1 MPEACIPVEPA
12 WFAGVAAFGLAAA
25 TALAALRP
33 AGVVRRPRGVL
44 ACVLALTLAAAA
56 ALVRLEP
63 LGLRLEIDAST
74 EPLLPAGDPAT
85 PLYRQAVRDFGDDQL
100 YVIAMEAPDA
110 FTHGQLAA
118 LRRAGDA
125 ISRLEGVR
133 SVRSLA
139 RATSFGYDPATG
151 AVEIRPF
158 VDEIPRDAASL
169 ARLRERALADPIYR
183 RNLISD
189 DGRTASLNVS
199 FREMSDGEFLR
210 ARLDERIGEILAR
223 EAAPERR
230 FHVSGRPHIKARMYD
245 LMSRDLAV
253 LIPAAIGVVGLVAA
267 LGSGTLRGVVL
278 PLANVAVAIVWTFG
292 AIALLARPLSILTV
306 LLAPTLVA
314 VGSVYGVHVVSR
326 YEEEAAA
333 GGSREEI
340 VLRALRAMVVPVL
353 ISGATTVVGYAALLV
368 TAIPAVFE
376 LAAFSLLGVGSVALL
391 SLTAVPAWLVL
402 LPLRPVERPG
412 QRPSVRLRLTERLGT
427 RLDAAL
433 GRLNRL
439 CRRRSGRVLAIWA
452 AVAAVALVA
461 IPHIEVDTDTLSF
474 FDAQSPV
481 RRDFEAIDR
490 LLAGAVPL
498 YVVVESDE
506 PGRLRD
512 PEALARLDAL
522 AQRLAALPGVSRVS
536 SFLDTLKRLH
546 RALAEDDPAAER
558 LPETRA
564 GVAELLLLYPKAELG
579 RFATVDQSAANLVVR
594 SGAVGSAA
602 LRELAGRIEAVLAGG
617 ALPERTRA
625 WLTGNALLLAHA
637 ADTLAANQTW
647 TIGLTTLTIF
657 LLLALGLRSP
667 RLGLVAM
674 VPNVVPVLIF
684 FGTLGAGAAPLSLP
698 TSLIG
703 SVALGITIDDTAHF
717 LVRYRAERFLGRSPE
732 QALERCTVAVGRP
745 IALASAMLVLGFL
758 SVAASEFATLRQYG
772 LLSAWTLAVCLVADL
787 TLLPALLVRAR
798 V

>member
-33 AGVVRRPRGVL
+33 AGVVRRPRRVL

-85 PLYRQAVRDFGDDQL
+85 PLYREAVRDFGDDQL

-118 LRRAGDA
+118 LRRAGAA
-125 ISRLEGVR
+125 IARLEGVR

-253 LIPAAIGVVGLVAA
+253 LIPARSRGGP
-267 LGSGTLRGVVL
+267 SRRRKWTLRGVVL

-333 GGSREEI
+333 GGSREER

-402 LPLRPVERPG
+402 LPLRPVARPG
-412 QRPSVRLRLTERLGT
+412 QRPSVRLRLTERLGA

-512 PEALARLDAL
+512 PEALARLDVL
-522 AQRLAALPGVSRVS
+522 SQRLAALPGVSRVS